1 MRMENNRSVAEIKK
15 SIDETSYTEY
25 LYLLEEVY
33 KNERILRLKEENEYS
48 KVIRNQLGNRELLTR
63 ILYKISKI
71 KESES
76 IIYVPVEELSN
87 LYHIG
92 LERKVKALAFV
103 YSINQVMPSNIAI
116 CAGIVYLMGGNEKQ
130 IEMAIQKMRGA
141 QDGIVSAL
149 LCALSVL

>member
-1 MRMENNRSVAEIKK
+1 MRMENNRSVTEIKK
-15 SIDETSYTEY
+15 SIDKTSYTEY

-33 KNERILRLKEENEYS
+33 KNERIIRSKEENEYS
-48 KVIRNQLGNRELLTR
+48 KVIRNQLGNKELLTR

-71 KESES
+71 EKSES
-76 IIYVPVEELSN
+76 IIFVPVEEFSN

-92 LERKVKALAFV
+92 LERKVKALAFT
-103 YSINQVMPSNIAI
+103 YSINQKMSSNIAI
-116 CAGIVYLMGGNEKQ
+116 CVGIVYLMGGNEKQ